1 MDPRRRD
8 PRRAQQAQ
16 ALEQN
21 AENVQAISAPG
32 SMLTLNDQHLQSQAE
47 MGMGM
52 DSQLLTAN
60 GHSQPRQKRRPLFCV
75 VCASNQ
81 VRFNWRTL
89 FIID

>member
-16 ALEQN
+16 ALDQP
-21 AENVQAISAPG
+21 AENVQGILAIASTSIEYNP
-32 SMLTLNDQHLQSQAE
+32 QSQA
-47 MGMGM
+47 GMGVGV
-52 DSQLLTAN
+52 DSQLLPPN

-81 VRFNWRTL
+81 VGAGVKRAL
-89 FIID
+89 FT